1 MFLEKIPRIECV
13 LVIPELIEGELDNLI
28 KEFDCNKKSL
38 KILKKYKKRICTY
51 NYLKNLLK
59 YKNELE
65 FQENKFEKHMD
76 ANNNFVSDE
85 PYKIFKT
92 YESIKLD
99 DDEIISKLLK
109 DYNLLEKFSDISL
122 FNSFITSLAPNDKHK
137 LTKFIIERIDK
148 ILNKYIRILVHSD
161 DQTFVLSKQNK
172 DNKKIFLKFFF
183 PKITKDVE
191 TGSSLFNETINSL
204 KDNIHMT
211 LLPTIDGHGL
221 DGLFHLTFRIEGKK
235 SVVFEYSKYAS
246 LNIDSNKLGVG
257 LYSDETCIDGL
268 IFKIIQNLSKLVEI
282 IKSKKFSNLDSNIL
296 NIQIYTSMLDFI
308 TLDILKK
315 LNSDNKIEYIFEK
328 YFYSLGKETIKTI
341 IDKLFKIII
350 FTFVELYYGLE

>member
-28 KEFDCNKKSL
+28 KEFDSNKKSL

-51 NYLKNLLK
+51 NYLKNLLEH
-59 YKNELE
+59 KNEHQE
-65 FQENKFEKHMD
+65 NNFQENNFQENKPDDNYNDNITDNQE
-76 ANNNFVSDE
+76 NN
-85 PYKIFKT
+85 K
-92 YESIKLD
+92 
-99 DDEIISKLLK
+99 IISKLLK
-109 DYNLLEKFSDISL
+109 DHNLLEKFSDISL
-122 FNSFITSLAPNDKHK
+122 FNSFISSLEQDDKQK

-148 ILNKYIRILVHSD
+148 ILNKYIRILVHLD
-161 DQTFVLSKQNK
+161 DHTFVLSKQNK

-183 PKITKDVE
+183 PKIKKDLQ
-191 TGSSLFNETINSL
+191 TGTSQFDGTINPL

-211 LLPTIDGHGL
+211 LLPTIEGHGL

-235 SVVFEYSKYAS
+235 SALFEYSKFAS
-246 LNIDSNKLGVG
+246 INIDSNKLGVG
-257 LYSDETCIDGL
+257 IYPNETCIDGL

-282 IKSKKFSNLDSNIL
+282 IKSKKFSDLDSNIL
-296 NIQIYTSMLDFI
+296 NIQIYTGMLDFI
-308 TLDILKK
+308 TLDIFKK
-315 LNSDNKIEYIFEK
+315 LNSDNKMEYIYEK

-350 FTFVELYYGLE
+350 FTFVELYFGLE